1 MQIKYH
7 LNVETFNLESSDTST
22 AAEVIITPELMAK
35 ILLYASTLHGISANK
50 ICAFDSSPQW
60 LEENYDEAEDP
71 DHTTPEELTNDFI
84 PFTGRVNTIE
94 LSVRKESFLWTGY
107 LNNSG
112 ATFET
117 DSISVQELLEV
128 KELLNMPKEDLPTQI
143 EKVKSEKGKEVIEW
157 RLQNE

>member
-7 LNVETFNLESSDTST
+7 LDVETFNLESSDTPN
-22 AAEVIITPELMAK
+22 AAEVIITPELMDK
-35 ILLYASTLHGISANK
+35 ILLYVTTLSIIDANK
-50 ICAFDSSPQW
+50 ICAFNEAPQW
-60 LEENYDEAEDP
+60 LEENYDEAEDL
-71 DHTTPEELTNDFI
+71 DKTIPEELSKNL
-84 PFTGRVNTIE
+84 FTGRVNTIE
-94 LSVRKESFLWTGY
+94 LVVRKESFLWTGY

-128 KELLNMPKEDLPTQI
+128 KELLNTPKEDLPLWV
-143 EKVKSEKGKEVIEW
+143 EKVKSEKGKEVLEW